1 MVSEELLQQ
10 NPARNMNA
18 DFVFQRILGDPTI
31 QDADQWK
38 DGSDCMMCQKHNHIQ
53 IEMNEF

>member
-1 MVSEELLQQ
+1 MFQLESSYSS
-10 NPARNMNA
+10 
-18 DFVFQRILGDPTI
+18 FQRILGDPTI